1 MLHFFIQSLARF
13 FKTRRPP
20 SPTKDPTV
28 YRVFIQ
34 ETSKVTYE
42 TLPSDVS
49 LSVSQPSSQWTKKT
63 EEATPKKPE
72 HNYTLIRAVSIT
84 LIVLLV
90 GALIWGGIIIFQW
103 LHIVAS
109 ATDSIREYM
118 QSGTSDL
125 NNILDILD
133 DIRQQTEIQFG
144 IIAAAML
151 ALIGVL
157 VRTWLNKE

>member
-1 MLHFFIQSLARF
+1 
-13 FKTRRPP
+13 
-20 SPTKDPTV
+20 
-28 YRVFIQ
+28 
-34 ETSKVTYE
+34 
-42 TLPSDVS
+42 
-49 LSVSQPSSQWTKKT
+49 
-63 EEATPKKPE
+63 
-72 HNYTLIRAVSIT
+72 
-84 LIVLLV
+84 
-90 GALIWGGIIIFQW
+90 
-103 LHIVAS
+103 
-109 ATDSIREYM
+109 M